1 MGTNTDRHF
10 IEHMTWDEVAR
21 HIANGAAAILPIG
34 AAAKQHGFHLPLNT
48 DRIQAEFL
56 ASRLA
61 MRIDALIWPTLGYGY
76 YPAFVAYAGSSSLS
90 SPTFE
95 AVVHEIAAG
104 IIGFGCRKLLVLN
117 TGIST
122 LAPVERALSRL
133 DADKIM
139 HLRMHEGPRYRR
151 AAEQLA
157 EQSHGSHADE
167 LETSLM
173 LALAPQLVDVS
184 RAEPSPALGYEA
196 PGPLTPS
203 DVNSPNY
210 SRSGSYGDPTL
221 ATSAKGDILLA
232 ALLDDLREQAAAFI
246 AEADAANQR
255 SGLVRSVSR

>member
-1 MGTNTDRHF
+1 MGTDIDRHF
-10 IEHMTWDEVAR
+10 IEYMTWDEVAR

-61 MRIDALIWPTLGYGY
+61 MRIDALIWPTLAYGY
-76 YPAFVAYAGSSSLS
+76 YPAFVAYAGSSSLEAS
-90 SPTFE
+90 TFE
-95 AVVHEIAAG
+95 AVVYEIATE
-104 IIGFGCRKLLVLN
+104 ILNSGCRKLFVLD

-122 LAPVERALSRL
+122 LAPVERVLARL
-133 DADKIM
+133 DADKVM
-139 HLRMHEGPRYRR
+139 HLRIHEGPRYRQ
-151 AAEQLA
+151 AAEQLS

-173 LALAPQLVDVS
+173 LALAPQFVDMP
-184 RAEPSPALGYEA
+184 RAEPSPAIGHQA

-203 DVNSPNY
+203 DLNSPNY

-221 ATSAKGDILLA
+221 ATSAKGEILLA
-232 ALLDDLREQAAAFI
+232 AMLDDVREQAVVFVADGGAAK
-246 AEADAANQR
+246 QR
-255 SGLVRSVSR
+255 SGAIRSVSR